1 MHLRGCLHADTVVR
15 TGVIIE
21 EDEARDTLQRVLIR
35 LEAAFA
41 VDDLRLEDAVH
52 TLCNGVVS
60 GLVVLCHADPYTI
73 FLQFVCIGVTA
84 VLYTSVRV
92 VDESLQFIG
101 RSLAYSHP
109 KSLERVFRL
118 QCLGQAP
125 THDLVRVCIRHQ
137 VQVAAIVH
145 QINVCNI
152 TDPELVRTGGNKA
165 ADKVLVP
172 SVAVVRVRRTAWLGT
187 LLHQMEVAQQPQ
199 ERVSTWYPTAEKHAV
214 HHKPKLVVADA
225 RILLADYPDGI
236 NDTHH
241 TQQIVLLALLLLIVR
256 LFCVVK
262 QAARVLDGI
271 VFLLTKALYR
281 LTPDFFLIR
290 IPCSSAMSISVF
302 SA

>member
-1 MHLRGCLHADTVVR
+1 
-15 TGVIIE
+15 
-21 EDEARDTLQRVLIR
+21 
-35 LEAAFA
+35 
-41 VDDLRLEDAVH
+41 
-52 TLCNGVVS
+52 
-60 GLVVLCHADPYTI
+60 
-73 FLQFVCIGVTA
+73 
-84 VLYTSVRV
+84 
-92 VDESLQFIG
+92 
-101 RSLAYSHP
+101 
-109 KSLERVFRL
+109 
-118 QCLGQAP
+118 
-125 THDLVRVCIRHQ
+125 
-137 VQVAAIVH
+137 
-145 QINVCNI
+145 
-152 TDPELVRTGGNKA
+152 
-165 ADKVLVP
+165 
-172 SVAVVRVRRTAWLGT
+172 
-187 LLHQMEVAQQPQ
+187 MEVAQQPQ

>member
-1 MHLRGCLHADTVVR
+1 MQ
-15 TGVIIE
+15 I
-21 EDEARDTLQRVLIR
+21 
-35 LEAAFA
+35 
-41 VDDLRLEDAVH
+41 
-52 TLCNGVVS
+52 
-60 GLVVLCHADPYTI
+60 
-73 FLQFVCIGVTA
+73 TA
-84 VLYTSVRV
+84 VAHKINIRNIT
-92 VDESLQFIG
+92 
-101 RSLAYSHP
+101 HP
-109 KSLERVFRL
+109 K
-118 QCLGQAP
+118 
-125 THDLVRVCIRHQ
+125 
-137 VQVAAIVH
+137 
-145 QINVCNI
+145 
-152 TDPELVRTGGNKA
+152 LVRTGGNET
-165 ADKVLVP
+165 ADEVLVP
-172 SVAVVRVRRTAWLGT
+172 AVAVVRVCRATWLGA

>member
-1 MHLRGCLHADTVVR
+1 M
-15 TGVIIE
+15 
-21 EDEARDTLQRVLIR
+21 
-35 LEAAFA
+35 
-41 VDDLRLEDAVH
+41 
-52 TLCNGVVS
+52 
-60 GLVVLCHADPYTI
+60 
-73 FLQFVCIGVTA
+73 
-84 VLYTSVRV
+84 
-92 VDESLQFIG
+92 DESFQLIG
-101 RSLAYSHP
+101 RCLRDGHP
-109 KSLERVFRL
+109 ESLERVFRL
-118 QCLGQAP
+118 QRLGQAP
-125 THDLVRVCIRHQ
+125 AHDLVRIGIRHQ